1 MNLIRSHITKAN
13 QSLESALH
21 PTPSSYEKKKL
32 PNGHQEWTEWDKEI
46 IGGNYNG
53 HLGKGLICMI
63 DPHLKNSKHII
74 LNGLKLPFST
84 PATLYRNSP
93 LPKSSRPLLIG
104 SVKGYP
110 DEPVAWIRKTTS
122 GGRVFYTSLGH
133 IEDFRNPNFN
143 LLLKNAINW
152 CLE

>member
-1 MNLIRSHITKAN
+1 MNLIRSHIAKGKPVIGIRTASHAFQLRK
-13 QSLESALH
+13 E
-21 PTPSSYEKKKL
+21 KL

-74 LNGLKLPFST
+74 LNGVKLPFST
-84 PATLYRNSP
+84 PGTLYRNSP
-93 LPKSSRPLLIG
+93 LPKSSLPLLIG

-110 DEPVAWIRKTTS
+110 NEPVAWIRKTTS